1 MRRFALSCAA
11 AAVMLQPVAA
21 VAGTKDF
28 ALQGY
33 ALPADKPVTIVLMR
47 PDVSVGELAAG
58 GLPQPNADW
67 TNAARE
73 QIEKALR
80 AELTGRKLAFAN
92 MEERIAAFLKAR
104 AELAGRCNTVSA
116 EPAAVLPPAAPTG
129 DVLTASIP
137 LVPEKCRD
145 PSLDGFDPDV
155 TVAEY
160 NALHGAVVQAV
171 LMHKYGLGAGKL
183 PTKKEAFSYTLGP
196 GTARLG
202 EISGSNYGLFIMTND
217 QFASS
222 GRKAM
227 QVMGALGCIIG
238 GCMIVSG
245 GVHVAYVSLV
255 ELDTGN
261 VVWFNVLRGSDGDVR
276 EEDGARAM
284 VRSIMANMPTRPGEM
299 KAVAP
304 VRGRKSR

>member
-1 MRRFALSCAA
+1 MRGVALLCAA
-11 AAVMLQPVAA
+11 AAVVCQPVVAW
-21 VAGTKDF
+21 AGTKDF

-33 ALPADKPVTIVLMR
+33 ALPVDKPVTIALMR

-67 TNAARE
+67 TKSARE
-73 QIEKALR
+73 QIEKALK
-80 AELTGRKLAFAN
+80 AELADRKLNFSN
-92 MEERIAAFLKAR
+92 MEERVAVFQKQKTDWAARCAVPASALQPAAAVPGEPLTVAGPVPAECSVPALSGLDPEIAA
-104 AELAGRCNTVSA
+104 
-116 EPAAVLPPAAPTG
+116 
-129 DVLTASIP
+129 
-137 LVPEKCRD
+137 
-145 PSLDGFDPDV
+145 
-155 TVAEY
+155 AEY
-160 NALHGAVVQAV
+160 NALHGAVVQAI
-171 LMHKYGLGAGKL
+171 LLHKYGLGGGKL

-196 GTARLG
+196 GTARLS
-202 EISGSNYGLFIMTND
+202 EISGANYGLFIMTND

-238 GCMIVSG
+238 ACMIVSG

-276 EEDGARAM
+276 EEEGARAM
-284 VRSIMANMPTRPGEM
+284 VRSIMANMPSRPGELT
-299 KAVAP
+299 ASAP
-304 VRGRKSR
+304 TTKSR